1 MAFNR
6 AQRARANQHENGYR
20 EHPSETAQHP
30 RLYRAD
36 NGSSAAAAEETRR
49 AAGGTGTGALDRYHR
64 ISLGLAASDA
74 VCIVVALVSA
84 YLLRYSGRPMPA
96 GEIAVIVLTPM
107 LWVGVFQAFDL
118 YATQHLSAPEE
129 FRRIIGACSVGIV
142 LLALAS
148 YWSHSSLSRT
158 WVGLTWAVA
167 LALELLT
174 RRCWRAWVWR
184 LRLDGRLALRT
195 LVIGTSAESKRL
207 VEILRAPGSGFLPLG
222 YARALDPGRSAGSA
236 NSLPVFGE
244 IDELDRLVR
253 EQDVDCL
260 FVASTGISLED
271 MSRVSQTARRAGIE
285 VRVLANL
292 PQTLT
297 SRLSLLKVGPAIALA
312 LKPVRLSGRQAAMK
326 RAFDLVV
333 ASAALILTAPLWV
346 VIAVAIR
353 LDSRGPVF
361 FSQERV
367 TKDGRIFRMH
377 KFRSMRTGADAAL
390 DTTRPFFKLQSD
402 PRLTRSGAFLRRF
415 SLDELPQFW
424 NVITGDMSIVGPRPL
439 PADQVAANPELLSPR
454 HVVPAGV
461 TGWWQTNGRSRVTPE
476 EALRLDLFYIENWSP
491 TLDLYILMKTFGA
504 VVGQSGAY

>member
-1 MAFNR
+1 MAFSR

-30 RLYRAD
+30 RLYRAH
-36 NGSSAAAAEETRR
+36 NGSSAAAADEKTR
-49 AAGGTGTGALDRYHR
+49 AAGGTGSGALGRYHR
-64 ISLGLAASDA
+64 ISVGLAASDA

-84 YLLRYSGRPMPA
+84 YFLRYSDRPMPT
-96 GEIAVIVLTPM
+96 GEIAVIVLTPV

-118 YATQHLSAPEE
+118 YAIQHLAAPEE
-129 FRRIIGACSVGIV
+129 FRRIIGASSVGIV

-148 YWSHSSLSRT
+148 YWSHSSLSRA

-184 LRLDGRLALRT
+184 LRVDGRLALRT
-195 LVIGTSAESKRL
+195 LVLGTSAEAKRL

-222 YARALDPGRSAGSA
+222 YARALDPGRPAGSA
-236 NSLPVFGE
+236 NSLPVFGG

-292 PQTLT
+292 PLTLT

-333 ASAALILTAPLWV
+333 ASAALMLTAPLWV

-476 EALRLDLFYIENWSP
+476 EALRLDLFYIENWSLP
-491 TLDLYILMKTFGA
+491 LDLYVVMKTFGA
-504 VVGQSGAY
+504 VLGRQGAF

>member
-1 MAFNR
+1 MTFDR
-6 AQRARANQHENGYR
+6 AQRARETSQENGNR
-20 EHPSETAQHP
+20 RQASAAAHRP
-30 RLYRAD
+30 RLYRAQ
-36 NGSSAAAAEETRR
+36 GGLPVAAEL
-49 AAGGTGTGALDRYHR
+49 GSGALRRYHR
-64 ISLGLAASDA
+64 ISVGLAVTDA
-74 VCIVVALVSA
+74 LCIVVALVSA
-84 YLLRYSGRPMPA
+84 YFLRYSGRPMPA
-96 GEIAVIVLTPM
+96 GEVAVIVLTPL

-129 FRRIIGACSVGIV
+129 FRRVIGASSVGVV

-148 YWSHSSLSRT
+148 YWSHSSLSRI
-158 WVGLTWAVA
+158 WVGLTWVA
-167 LALELLT
+167 ALVLELAT
-174 RRCWRAWVWR
+174 RRAWRAWQWR
-184 LRLDGRLALRT
+184 LRVDGRLALRT
-195 LVIGTSAESKRL
+195 LVVGTSAEAGRL

-222 YARALDPGRSAGSA
+222 YARSLDPSHPPGSA
-236 NSLPVFGE
+236 NSLPVLGG

-253 EQDVDCL
+253 EETVDCV
-260 FVASTGISLED
+260 FVASTGITLEE
-271 MSRVSQTARRAGIE
+271 MSQVSQTARRAGIE

-292 PQTLT
+292 PQILT

-312 LKPVRLSGRQAAMK
+312 LKPVRLSGRQAAVK

-333 ASAALILTAPLWV
+333 ASAALALSLPLWL

-367 TKDGRIFRMH
+367 TKGGRTFRMH
-377 KFRSMRTGADAAL
+377 KFRSMRTDVVPTL

-402 PRLTRSGAFLRRF
+402 PRLTRVGAFLRRF

-424 NVITGDMSIVGPRPL
+424 NVLVGDMSIVGPRPL
-439 PADQVAANPELLSPR
+439 PADQVAANLEQLSPR

-476 EALRLDLFYIENWSP
+476 EAFALDLFYIENWSL
-491 TLDLYILMKTFGA
+491 TLDLYVVLKTFGT
-504 VVGQSGAY
+504 VLGRQGAY

>member
-1 MAFNR
+1 MF
-6 AQRARANQHENGYR
+6 
-20 EHPSETAQHP
+20 
-30 RLYRAD
+30 
-36 NGSSAAAAEETRR
+36 
-49 AAGGTGTGALDRYHR
+49 GG
-64 ISLGLAASDA
+64 
-74 VCIVVALVSA
+74 
-84 YLLRYSGRPMPA
+84 
-96 GEIAVIVLTPM
+96 
-107 LWVGVFQAFDL
+107 
-118 YATQHLSAPEE
+118 
-129 FRRIIGACSVGIV
+129 
-142 LLALAS
+142 
-148 YWSHSSLSRT
+148 
-158 WVGLTWAVA
+158 
-167 LALELLT
+167 
-174 RRCWRAWVWR
+174 
-184 LRLDGRLALRT
+184 
-195 LVIGTSAESKRL
+195 
-207 VEILRAPGSGFLPLG
+207 
-222 YARALDPGRSAGSA
+222 
-236 NSLPVFGE
+236 
-244 IDELDRLVR
+244 IDELDRLVH

-260 FVASTGISLED
+260 FVASTGISLEE
-271 MSRVSQTARRAGIE
+271 MSSVSQTARRAGIE

-476 EALRLDLFYIENWSP
+476 EALRLDLFYIENWSLA
-491 TLDLYILMKTFGA
+491 LDLYVVLKTFGA
-504 VVGQSGAY
+504 VLGRQGAY